1 MSFFK
6 KHFLI
11 SKYKSENRD
20 LYKMIK
26 EEIYFYC
33 INFES
38 ETNDAD
44 RDHCVYIPGIGV
56 GKITFTHLSI
66 YLTRGLNVHILLIK
80 G

>member
-1 MSFFK
+1 MSFFL

-11 SKYKSENRD
+11 SKYKSETKD

-33 INFES
+33 INFEA

-44 RDHCVYIPGIGV
+44 QDHCVYIPGIGV
-56 GKITFTHLSI
+56 
-66 YLTRGLNVHILLIK
+66 
-80 G
+80 

>member
-1 MSFFK
+1 MHVFKSLGKTFSYKFVKKYISKGEMSFLK

-56 GKITFTHLSI
+56 
-66 YLTRGLNVHILLIK
+66 
-80 G
+80 

>member
-1 MSFFK
+1 MSFLK

-56 GKITFTHLSI
+56 
-66 YLTRGLNVHILLIK
+66 
-80 G
+80 

>member
-1 MSFFK
+1 MSFFL

-11 SKYKSENRD
+11 SKYKSETKD

-33 INFES
+33 INFEA

-56 GKITFTHLSI
+56 
-66 YLTRGLNVHILLIK
+66 
-80 G
+80 